1 MEENKIIENETVEET
16 GTQTETVETGSD
28 NVVTENTDMITLT
41 QQELDKRIQSAE
53 DKLRTKY
60 SQRIKALEK
69 QIEDAKP
76 VEKSAEE
83 KDYEQRL
90 AALEADVT
98 QGNFTLDN
106 LKGNI
111 DDAYSGIGTALLND
125 SELDSPNKA
134 EYDKFTSSDVGKQ
147 YMNSS
152 ILIPDKV
159 LLSSTKLIFELIKL
173 LFKLGLK
180 LLLSILRLLLLLLL
194 LLYELLLLKVSS
206 KVLLIE
212 QIFVDDLISVFCESS
227 ERFDDV

>member
-90 AALEADVT
+90 AALEARERA
-98 QGNFTLDN
+98 Q
-106 LKGNI
+106 
-111 DDAYSGIGTALLND
+111 ALNE
-125 SELDSPNKA
+125 ELDAKGIDRGMA
-134 EYDKFTSSDVGKQ
+134 KF
-147 YMNSS
+147 
-152 ILIPDKV
+152 
-159 LLSSTKLIFELIKL
+159 LSAN
-173 LFKLGLK
+173 
-180 LLLSILRLLLLLLL
+180 
-194 LLYELLLLKVSS
+194 VN
-206 KVLLIE
+206 
-212 QIFVDDLISVFCESS
+212 VDDLAAAIDTLVANRNRKNSYVPTGHLAVETMTKEEFRNLDMDQKERLYRESP
-227 ERFDDV
+227 ELYKTLAR